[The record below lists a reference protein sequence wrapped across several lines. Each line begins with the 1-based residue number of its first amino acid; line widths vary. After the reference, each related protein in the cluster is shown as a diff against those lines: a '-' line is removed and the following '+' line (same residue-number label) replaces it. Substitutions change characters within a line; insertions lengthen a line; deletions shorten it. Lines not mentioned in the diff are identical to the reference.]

1 MTPKGMLGPIYKGP
15 IQPVNICTV
24 EYISQT
30 SPWGIEKFT
39 RVTVSYGEEK
49 SHTCL

>member
-1 MTPKGMLGPIYKGP
+1 MTPKGMLGPFDKGP
-15 IQPVNICTV
+15 IQPVKICTV

-39 RVTVSYGEEK
+39 RVTASYGEEK
-49 SHTCL
+49 NHNFL